1 LKYFFFQSSS
11 NLDEIEMLSV
21 LPASSGLQPSSI
33 PSFVVIRTANGT
45 TNGSHIEMTGR
56 NFSPEIKPDNNGQPE
71 SDSVLSNDDESI
83 LYRSMT
89 IADNQS
95 HY

>member
-1 LKYFFFQSSS
+1 
-11 NLDEIEMLSV
+11 
-21 LPASSGLQPSSI
+21 
-33 PSFVVIRTANGT
+33 
-45 TNGSHIEMTGR
+45 MTGR